1 MMMAAMPSA
10 TPDAAVTHRPRRADA
25 LRNRERVIEAA
36 AEVFAAKGMEAGI
49 PEIAALAGVG
59 KATVYRSFPSKEHL
73 VAAIAVERLAWM
85 TGRVTGAL
93 ADPDPGQAFEDVL
106 VEIAERQAE
115 DGAVAGSLA
124 AEIHLPELEA
134 ARATTQAAFEALIDR
149 ARAAGALRPDATA
162 ADLRVLFAGVSQ
174 VLRAEGE
181 RDPATW
187 RRYGRLVAD
196 ALRA

>member
-1 MMMAAMPSA
+1 MPSA
-10 TPDAAVTHRPRRADA
+10 TATDARPRRADA

-36 AEVFAAKGMEAGI
+36 TEVFAVKGMEAGI
-49 PEIAALAGVG
+49 PEIAAVAGVG

-73 VAAIAVERLAWM
+73 VAAVAVQRLAWI
-85 TGRVTGAL
+85 TGRVTQAL
-93 ADPDPGQAFEDVL
+93 AAADAGRAFEDVL

-115 DGAVAGSLA
+115 DGAIAASLA
-124 AEIHLPELEA
+124 SEIHLPELEA
-134 ARATTQAAFEALIDR
+134 ARATTHAAFEALIDR
-149 ARAAGALRPDATA
+149 ARAAGALRADATA